1 MVSAVIRGEP
11 MLPNLDIAKGV
22 TTTLERDEA
31 VAAPAAPVVAQAR
44 KSGWSSLG
52 RVAVAASVTFAV
64 LAGVRMYNQSDV
76 STQGL
81 AQQAPSGSN
90 RQTWH
95 FVVVTEPARRL
106 GLAELYRR
114 GRARYRSQS
123 AAGSSQA
130 AEDSQQ
136 AAVQA
141 RVMSSSDYLA
151 AHMQDAPVLLVPCIE
166 RRPDASAAA
175 LAGMY
180 GSILPAVWSFML
192 AARSR
197 GLGTC
202 LTTLHL
208 NFEQEAAGLLGI
220 PYERVL
226 QVALIPVAYTLGTD
240 FKPGPRL
247 PLETMVHW
255 EGW

>member
-1 MVSAVIRGEP
+1 MADRERI
-11 MLPNLDIAKGV
+11 
-22 TTTLERDEA
+22 TLELTPDELLSTTRA
-31 VAAPAAPVVAQAR
+31 VRRRLDFSRPVER
-44 KSGWSSLG
+44 E
-52 RVAVAASVTFAV
+52 V
-64 LAGVRMYNQSDV
+64 LEECLR
-76 STQGL
+76 L

-95 FVVVTEPARRL
+95 FVLVTEPDKKL
-106 GLAELYRR
+106 GLADLYRR
-114 GRARYRSQS
+114 GRAQYRSQPVP
-123 AAGSSQA
+123 
-130 AEDSQQ
+130 EPDPRQ

-151 AHMQDAPVLLVPCIE
+151 ERMQDAPVLLVPCIE
-166 RRPDASAAA
+166 RRGPNPSSAA

-192 AARSR
+192 AARAR

-208 NFEQEAAGLLGI
+208 NHEAEAAALLGI
-220 PYERVL
+220 PYEQVL

-247 PLETMVHW
+247 PLESMVHW